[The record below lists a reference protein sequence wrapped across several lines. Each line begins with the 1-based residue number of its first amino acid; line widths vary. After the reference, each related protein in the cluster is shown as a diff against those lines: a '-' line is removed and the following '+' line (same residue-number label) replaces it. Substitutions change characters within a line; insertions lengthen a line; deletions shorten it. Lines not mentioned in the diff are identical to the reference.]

1 MGKFDPFPD
10 ARPSTEIPATHG
22 LSRGTTGVAAIL
34 ASENANIGGVLVM
47 STNGYLV
54 QTVPLSNLI
63 ACWSSDTSAE
73 KFHRSIV
80 DEVPAYDSTYRP

>member
-34 ASENANIGGVLVM
+34 ASESANIGSVAGNVDQWLPCPNRAIIESDRMLVFR
-47 STNGYLV
+47 YLSGEI
-54 QTVPLSNLI
+54 PPI
-63 ACWSSDTSAE
+63 D
-73 KFHRSIV
+73 R
-80 DEVPAYDSTYRP
+80 